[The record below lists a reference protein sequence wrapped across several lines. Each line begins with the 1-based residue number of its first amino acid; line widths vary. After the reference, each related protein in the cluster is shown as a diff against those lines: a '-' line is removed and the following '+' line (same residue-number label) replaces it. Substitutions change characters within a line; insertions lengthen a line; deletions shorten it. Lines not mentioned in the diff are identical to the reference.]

1 MNIIVEDSANISM
14 DNIYY
19 YNMRYSLKNALE
31 TDNNIRLRINN
42 LADFP
47 YTGRYI
53 SEIMDKHF
61 REIIYKKTRQSC
73 YRIVYYISDITD
85 TIYVINVLNSKQD
98 FNQFLKLN
106 NYFKHYFRL
115 WFFNQYLF

>member
-1 MNIIVEDSANISM
+1 MNVIVENSANIYL

-19 YNMRYSLKNALE
+19 YNLRYYLKNALQI
-31 TDNNIRLRINN
+31 DNNIRLSINN

-47 YTGRYI
+47 YMGRYVP
-53 SEIMDKHF
+53 EIMDKHF
-61 REIIYKKTRQSC
+61 RETIYKKTRQSC

-85 TIYVINVLNSKQD
+85 TIYVINIINSKQD

-115 WFFNQYLF
+115 WFFIKLV

>member
-1 MNIIVEDSANISM
+1 MNVIVEDSANIAM

-19 YNMRYSLKNALE
+19 YNLKYSSKNALE
-31 TDNNIRLRINN
+31 TDNNIRLKINN

-53 SEIMDKHF
+53 PEIMNKHL

-98 FNQFLKLN
+98 FNQFLKLH
-106 NYFKHYFRL
+106 NYFKNYFR
-115 WFFNQYLF
+115 F

>member
-1 MNIIVEDSANISM
+1 MNVIVEDLASISM

-31 TDNNIRLRINN
+31 TDNNIRLRSND
-42 LADFP
+42 LAHFP
-47 YTGRYI
+47 YTGRYVP
-53 SEIMDKHF
+53 EIMDKHF

-85 TIYVINVLNSKQD
+85 TVYLINVLNSKQD

-106 NYFKHYFRL
+106 NYFKNYFRL
-115 WFFNQYLF
+115 

>member
-1 MNIIVEDSANISM
+1 MNVIVEISANISL

-31 TDNNIRLRINN
+31 TDENIRLIINN

-53 SEIMDKHF
+53 PEIMDQNF
-61 REIIYKKTRQSC
+61 REIIYKKTRKSC

-85 TIYVINVLNSKQD
+85 TIYVINVLNSKKD

-106 NYFKHYFRL
+106 NYFNHYFKL
-115 WFFNQYLF
+115 